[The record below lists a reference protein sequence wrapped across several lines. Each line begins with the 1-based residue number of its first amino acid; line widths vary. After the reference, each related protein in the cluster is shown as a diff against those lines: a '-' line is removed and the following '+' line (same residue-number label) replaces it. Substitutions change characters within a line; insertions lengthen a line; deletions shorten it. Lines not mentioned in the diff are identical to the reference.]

1 MYAIVQD
8 DDDASDSEIPR
19 RPWHS
24 ASDIASLRAKQSNAD
39 TLPSSASS
47 SSSTAFR
54 LPPRV
59 GLSRFVEHIDIEEE
73 EDNIVA
79 LPSSLPPPL
88 SRPPLSP
95 APPQQRQQ
103 RQQQTTRPRANTH
116 FISIPWVHPAQPQPQ
131 RQRPDTPL
139 SPFHTHIRFLFR
151 PGASSSSQLSQ
162 PPRRRLTKKVH
173 PQTTQS
179 VTSSVHNTIA
189 TESNAQKTVPPRP
202 RSIVG
207 LLFAHAD

>member
-1 MYAIVQD
+1 VYAIVQD

-24 ASDIASLRAKQSNAD
+24 ASDIASLRAKQSNAN

-47 SSSTAFR
+47 SPSTAFR

-59 GLSRFVEHIDIEEE
+59 GLSRFVEHIDIDE
-73 EDNIVA
+73 EDNY
-79 LPSSLPPPL
+79 
-88 SRPPLSP
+88 RGSP
-95 APPQQRQQ
+95 II
-103 RQQQTTRPRANTH
+103 TVNTH
-116 FISIPWVHPAQPQPQ
+116 FISLPWMHPAQPQPQ